1 MRKKTNA
8 EKGPSRDEYP
18 LWGWLGNRRYYGVCR
33 YPAWLYHSEACMA
46 GVGNDVVPLKGDFID
61 QPIRVTESQA
71 HFEREVRY
79 ESYALPHSFRGNSL
93 ERSLYSAMAHENT
106 RMLKKFFEHFVA
118 ERRIEHSK
126 CLRCFQEK
134 IFL

>member
-1 MRKKTNA
+1 MAADYDPHSPHGEFARRHRFDFQFNNA
-8 EKGPSRDEYP
+8 SSPEQ
-18 LWGWLGNRRYYGVCR
+18 
-33 YPAWLYHSEACMA
+33 
-46 GVGNDVVPLKGDFID
+46 VVPLKGDFID
-61 QPIRVTESQA
+61 QPIRVTESQT

-93 ERSLYSAMAHENT
+93 ERSLYSAKAHENT

-118 ERRIEHSK
+118 ERRTEHSK

>member
-18 LWGWLGNRRYYGVCR
+18 LWGWLGNRRYYG
-33 YPAWLYHSEACMA
+33 
-46 GVGNDVVPLKGDFID
+46 VVPLKGDFID

-93 ERSLYSAMAHENT
+93 ERSLYSAKAHENT

-118 ERRIEHSK
+118 ERRTEHSK
-126 CLRCFQEK
+126 CLRRFQEK